1 MKQDNITDI
10 ETDEIEEE
18 QCPHYWVIEIANG
31 PKSRGQCKYCG
42 EIRDFHNSIVDLN
55 DPRRK
60 SNPLNLP
67 KLSKVKLDKGS
78 KS

>member
-1 MKQDNITDI
+1 MRQKVEKLENNI
-10 ETDEIEEE
+10 DEDRCHHFWI
-18 QCPHYWVIEIANG
+18 IEIANG

-42 EIRDFHNSIVDLN
+42 EIKDFHNSITDLN

-60 SNPLNLP
+60 GNPLKLP
-67 KLSKVKLDKGS
+67 KMSKVKLDKGS

>member
-1 MKQDNITDI
+1 MRQRVKELDDNV
-10 ETDEIEEE
+10 DEDRCHHFWI
-18 QCPHYWVIEIANG
+18 IEIANG

-42 EIRDFHNSIVDLN
+42 EIKDFHNSITDLN

-60 SNPLNLP
+60 GNPLKLP
-67 KLSKVKLDKGS
+67 KMSKVKLDKGS